1 MTHDAVPQMYLSM
14 RSFKKALN
22 DVIQSRRAIANMNS
36 LYPNATAQELQE
48 TDNVCIICR
57 EEMLGTTLINGQVIN
72 PGSGL
77 SKKLPC
83 GHIFHVSCL
92 RSWFQRQQTCPT
104 CRLDVLRASAASR
117 GLANNNNNNVN
128 NNNIAGLNAAAA
140 GNAAPQQPQNPAPSA
155 HLNPQQQQ
163 FLQQVFLAQFM
174 LNQFGAQAP
183 PAEPQPSA
191 SQSGTNVT
199 DFGPRA
205 ADQSSGSVPPFP
217 GPMPSPPPPD
227 LSVLSDV
234 ELLTLI
240 RNEREGLE
248 ARLKLYSQSRTLI
261 DAAINNLLQFN
272 AALSSTAS
280 EMADMG
286 QERRTRVSVPPEL
299 VPADG
304 GRFLSDEETVRQRS
318 NSAIRRARVNKF
330 SGSPS
335 HKSSPDSSDRRDGEG
350 NGEL

>member
-1 MTHDAVPQMYLSM
+1 MYLSM

-57 EEMLGTTLINGQVIN
+57 EEMVGTTIVNGQVVN

-104 CRLDVLRASAASR
+104 CRLDVLRASVASR
-117 GLANNNNNNVN
+117 AQNLVNNNINNNNNVMN
-128 NNNIAGLNAAAA
+128 NPGLGGAAGLTVNVPQQTAT
-140 GNAAPQQPQNPAPSA
+140 AAPAN
-155 HLNPQQQQ
+155 LNLQQQQ
-163 FLQQVFLAQFM
+163 FLQQVFLTHLM
-174 LNQFGAQAP
+174 MNQFGAQP
-183 PAEPQPSA
+183 TGQPQPSDN
-191 SQSGTNVT
+191 Q
-199 DFGPRA
+199 PRDSNPA
-205 ADQSSGSVPPFP
+205 VHSDQTTRPPSFP
-217 GPMPSPPPPD
+217 GPLPSPPPHD
-227 LSVLSDV
+227 LSVLSDSQ
-234 ELLTLI
+234 LLTLI
-240 RNEREGLE
+240 RSEREGLE

-272 AALSSTAS
+272 AALEHGRPSQAVSSESGEAER
-280 EMADMG
+280 EMRA
-286 QERRTRVSVPPEL
+286 RVTIPPEL
-299 VPADG
+299 VPTDG
-304 GRFLSDEETVRQRS
+304 GRFLSDEDSVRKRS

-330 SGSPS
+330 GAN
-335 HKSSPDSSDRRDGEG
+335 SSDAASTSDTKSDGKG
-350 NGEL
+350 SGGGL